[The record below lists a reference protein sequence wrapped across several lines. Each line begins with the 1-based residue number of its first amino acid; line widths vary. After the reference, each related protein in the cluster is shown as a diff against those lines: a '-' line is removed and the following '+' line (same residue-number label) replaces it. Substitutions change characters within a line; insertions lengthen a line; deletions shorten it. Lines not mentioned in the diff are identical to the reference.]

1 MRIAVIGGGIAGAS
15 VAAEL
20 SLKHDVT
27 LLEMEPQLA
36 HHTTGRS
43 AAMFLGSYGNNTIQ
57 ELSSQSLEIFHQL
70 SEEIGHPILTPRDMV
85 QIFDRQQ
92 LSDIEPTLKS
102 HTTME
107 VWSIDEL
114 CRIAPY
120 IARDRI
126 GAVLRDTTGFD
137 VDVAAM
143 HQAYVKRLVSND
155 GVVEKL
161 HEVMSIDLDH
171 GENALVSTR
180 NGLLEVD
187 LVVNASGAWGN
198 VVAERSGC
206 STIPLHPLR
215 RTIFTSRVSTDL
227 EPGPMI
233 LRHPEEFY
241 FRIDRGVMIGSPADE
256 SPSDPCDARPEEID
270 VAMAIE
276 AINEYTTLEIR
287 SVETSWAG
295 LRTFTSDRTPAVG
308 FNGDETRFFWLCG
321 QGGYGIQ
328 MSPKLAALAADL
340 INGLVRPGDES
351 LVKAMAPAR
360 FGCPTTLSS

>member
-1 MRIAVIGGGIAGAS
+1 MRIAVIGGGIAGVS

-20 SLKHDVT
+20 SVKHDVT

-57 ELSSQSLEIFHQL
+57 ELSSKSLEIFHQL

-85 QIFDRQQ
+85 QIFDDQQ

-107 VWSIDEL
+107 VWSIEEL

-126 GAVLRDTTGFD
+126 GAVLRDTSGFD

-143 HQAYVKRLVSND
+143 HQAYVKRLMSND
-155 GVVEKL
+155 GAVEKL
-161 HEVMSIDLDH
+161 HEVISINLHH
-171 GENALVSTR
+171 GDNALVSTG
-180 NGLLEVD
+180 NGLFEVD
-187 LVVNASGAWGN
+187 LVINASGAWGN
-198 VVAERSGC
+198 VVAERAGC

-215 RTIFTSRVSTDL
+215 RTIFTSRVSTEF

-241 FRIDRGVMIGSPADE
+241 FRIDRGVVIGSPADE
-256 SPSDPCDARPEEID
+256 SPSEPCDARPEEID

-276 AINEYTTLEIR
+276 AINELTTLAIR
-287 SVETSWAG
+287 SVETAWAG
-295 LRTFTSDRTPAVG
+295 LRTFASDRTPVVG
-308 FNGDETRFFWLCG
+308 FNRNESRFFWLCG

-328 MSPKLAALAADL
+328 MSPKLAALAANA
-340 INGLVRPGDES
+340 INGEVLPDDVALVE
-351 LVKAMAPAR
+351 AMSPAR
-360 FGCPTTLSS
+360 FVGSTTLSS